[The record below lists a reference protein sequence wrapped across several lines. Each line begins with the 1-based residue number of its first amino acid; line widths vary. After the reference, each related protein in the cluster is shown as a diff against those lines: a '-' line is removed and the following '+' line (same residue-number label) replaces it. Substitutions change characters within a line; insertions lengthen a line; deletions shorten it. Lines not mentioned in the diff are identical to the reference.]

1 MTVFEKIEAQ
11 RKGKEGTDIWMVGM
25 QLMDII
31 RAEGCEEL
39 VEADIDTITLQT
51 VAGKIKD
58 YADKH
63 RGTKQCFCVPPNV
76 AEDIIRQAYGIT
88 KTEKQEKPKEEPAPK
103 AKGMLNLEDFL

>member
-1 MTVFEKIEAQ
+1 MSVFDKIEAQ

-51 VAGKIKD
+51 VAGKIKA
-58 YADKH
+58 YADSHHGKE
-63 RGTKQCFCVPPNV
+63 RCFCVPPNV

-88 KTEKQEKPKEEPAPK
+88 KTERPKEKPEAK
-103 AKGMLNLEDFL
+103 ARGS